1 MIAKQSQSPSHF
13 SVSYLT
19 LSSVVIMTLGALLAA
34 ANDLEFNAVGYFW
47 LVLNCMCTA
56 GYTLYMRYAS
66 TNIKL
71 PR

>member
-1 MIAKQSQSPSHF
+1 
-13 SVSYLT
+13 
-19 LSSVVIMTLGALLAA
+19 MTLGAILAA